1 MQLSF
6 VILKLNLKGARI
18 CMDNKGESVL
28 LEQEP
33 FHKLYSETR
42 QLSFMNILEK
52 KLVEIAYAV
61 QGDEVYGEDDLM
73 EDLFGLVDSI
83 IEEKSTLLGDIFRK
97 LSEEK
102 QNRPNSAFL
111 AGRS

>member
-1 MQLSF
+1 MNNNDQSELS
-6 VILKLNLKGARI
+6 
-18 CMDNKGESVL
+18 
-28 LEQEP
+28 EQEP
-33 FHKLYSETR
+33 SHKLYPETR
-42 QLSFMNILEK
+42 QLSFMNIIEK

-61 QGDEVYGEDDLM
+61 QEDEMYGENDLM

-83 IEEKSTLLGDIFRK
+83 NEEKSTLIGDIFRK